1 MARVKITK
9 VDGKVIEARITPSIE
24 YAFEIW
30 KGTGFA
36 KAFTEEQKQ
45 TDVFYLAWE
54 VCRRN
59 PEWGTM
65 KTFGAEFVDSL
76 DRVEILDDSPNE
88 QSATPLLT

>member
-9 VDGKVIEARITPSIE
+9 IDGKVIEARITPSIE

-59 PEWGTM
+59 PEWGTI

-76 DRVEILDDSPNE
+76 DRVEILDDVPNE
-88 QSATPLLT
+88 

>member
-59 PEWGTM
+59 PEWGTI